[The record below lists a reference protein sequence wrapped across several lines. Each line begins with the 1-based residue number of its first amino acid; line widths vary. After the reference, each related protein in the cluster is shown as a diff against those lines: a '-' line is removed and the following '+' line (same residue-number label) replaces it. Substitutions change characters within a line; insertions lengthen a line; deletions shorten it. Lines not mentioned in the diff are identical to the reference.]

1 MLTVEEADSRASL
14 KGHLKRHCNSIRAV
28 NCHLGTQ
35 SLVEVRSKLLGEEPA
50 RTVIPLLEVTLA
62 HRSLK
67 VASWA
72 ISSIILKDR
81 SEEVQTRASRPRIAW

>member
-1 MLTVEEADSRASL
+1 MLTVEQADSRTSL
-14 KGHLKRHCNSIRAV
+14 KGHLKRHCNNIRAV

-35 SLVEVRSKLLGEEPA
+35 SRVIVRSKLPGEEPA
-50 RTVIPLLEVTLA
+50 RTVIPLSEVTLA
-62 HRSLK
+62 HHSLK

-81 SEEVQTRASRPRIAW
+81 SDGVQTRASRPRIA